1 MAIHKIDFA
10 DVPQLSARDKAYQS
24 DQNPF
29 ESLIKYKPE
38 LASFA
43 QAIEDRKQFPVDRT
57 LLVNVLQEQY
67 KELPSSELSLNNIEL
82 LKSKKTFTV
91 ITAHQPVLFTG
102 PLYYIIKIFSA
113 INMAEKLKL
122 THPEYDFVPV
132 FISGG
137 EDHDFDE
144 VNKCKLYGKT
154 IEWQQDKVGSVGRM
168 NLDGID
174 EAIKALEGILS
185 DKEDAQ
191 RAKQWIRDACTNS
204 TTYSEMTT
212 RLVHS
217 IFNKYGLVILNP
229 DHKDLKAA
237 FADVMKREILEQSS
251 APLVKETQAKIES
264 LGYKPQA
271 FARDINLFYLQDGSR
286 ERIELVD
293 SVYQVLNTNISFSE
307 SEILSE
313 LERHPERFSP
323 NVIMRPLYQ
332 ETILPNLAYI
342 GGGGELAYWIER
354 KTQFEAFGVFFPI
367 LIRRASAML
376 LTGGNAKNMNK
387 LNISID
393 NVFEDE
399 DRLIAK
405 LVESESSVELD
416 LTKEVESVQNIFA
429 SIAERA
435 KIIDPTLEGKVLAE
449 GSKQLKVIEQLES
462 RLRRTIKAQQE
473 TQVNKIRKVKS
484 SLFPNNGL
492 QERHDNFFQY
502 YDMYGDRLLDELKK
516 SIDSLEKNFIVLE
529 L

>member
-10 DVPQLSARDKAYQS
+10 DIPQLSDRDKAYQS
-24 DQNPF
+24 ENNPF

-43 QAIEDRKQFPVDRT
+43 KAIEDRKQYPVDRS
-57 LLVNVLQEQY
+57 LLVDVLQQQY
-67 KELPSSELSLNNIEL
+67 KALPSKEKSSKNIEL
-82 LKSKKTFTV
+82 LRSENTFTI

-113 INMAEKLKL
+113 INMAEQLKAV
-122 THPEYDFVPV
+122 HPTYDFVPV

-154 IEWQQDKVGSVGRM
+154 IEWQQGKGGSVGRM
-168 NLDGID
+168 NLDGVD
-174 EAIKALEGILS
+174 EAIKALEEILS

-191 RAKQWIRDACTNS
+191 RAKQWIKDAYNHS
-204 TTYSEMTT
+204 SNYAEMTT

-217 IFNKYGLVILNP
+217 LFGKYGLLILNP
-229 DHKDLKAA
+229 DHKALKSA
-237 FADVMKREILEQSS
+237 FAPMMRKELLEQSS
-251 APLVKETQAKIES
+251 APLVQKAQSEIEA
-264 LGYKPQA
+264 LGYKSQA

-286 ERIELVD
+286 ERIELED
-293 SVYQVLNTNISFSE
+293 GVYKVVNTALSFTE
-307 SEILSE
+307 KEIVSE
-313 LERHPERFSP
+313 LENHPERFSP

-332 ETILPNLAYI
+332 ETIMPNLAYI

-354 KTQFEAFGVFFPI
+354 KSQFEAFGVFYPI

-376 LTGGNAKNMNK
+376 LTGSHLKNMSK
-387 LNISID
+387 LNISIE
-393 NVFEDE
+393 NVFQNE
-399 DRLIAK
+399 DRLIAD
-405 LVESESSVELD
+405 LIESESSVELD
-416 LTKEVESVQNIFA
+416 LSKEVESVNDIFK
-429 SIAERA
+429 SISERA

-502 YDMYGDRLLDELKK
+502 YDMYGDRLLDIMKDNIDALDKHFVVFEL
-516 SIDSLEKNFIVLE
+516 
-529 L
+529 

>member
-1 MAIHKIDFA
+1 MAIHKIGFA
-10 DVPQLSARDKAYQS
+10 DVPQLSDRDKAYQS
-24 DQNPF
+24 ENNPF

-43 QAIEDRKQFPVDRT
+43 QALEDRKQYQVDRK
-57 LLVNVLQEQY
+57 LLVGVLKEQY
-67 KELPSSELSLNNIEL
+67 KDLPDNALSLRNINL
-82 LKSKKTFTV
+82 LESENTFTV

-113 INMAEKLKL
+113 INMAEQLKVV
-122 THPEYDFVPV
+122 HPAYDFVPV

-144 VNKCKLYGKT
+144 VNKCKVYSKT
-154 IEWQQDKVGSVGRM
+154 IEWQQDKGGSVGRM
-168 NLDGID
+168 NLEGID
-174 EAIKALEGILS
+174 EAIKALEEILS

-191 RAKQWIRDACTNS
+191 QAKQWIRDAYDNS
-204 TTYSEMTT
+204 HTYAEMTT

-217 IFNKYGLVILNP
+217 IFGKYGLVILNP
-229 DHKDLKAA
+229 DHKALKSA
-237 FADVMKREILEQSS
+237 FAPMMRKELLEQNS
-251 APLVKETQAKIES
+251 APLVQNAQSEIEA
-264 LGYKPQA
+264 LGYKSQA

-286 ERIELVD
+286 ERIELENG
-293 SVYQVLNTNISFSE
+293 VYKVVNTALSFTE
-307 SEILSE
+307 KEILGE
-313 LERHPERFSP
+313 LDNHPERFSP

-354 KTQFEAFGVFFPI
+354 KSQFESFGVFYPI

-376 LTGGNAKNMNK
+376 LTGSHLKNMSK
-387 LNISID
+387 LNISIE
-393 NVFEDE
+393 NVFKNE
-399 DRLIAK
+399 DRLIAD
-405 LVESESSVELD
+405 LIESESSVELD
-416 LTKEVESVQNIFA
+416 LSKEVESVEDIFK
-429 SIAERA
+429 SISERA

-502 YDMYGDRLLDELKK
+502 YDMYGDRLLDIMKEN
-516 SIDSLEKNFIVLE
+516 IDALDKNFVVME

>member
-10 DVPQLSARDKAYQS
+10 DVPQLSDRDKAYQS
-24 DQNPF
+24 QNNPF
-29 ESLIKYKPE
+29 EGLIRYKPE

-43 QAIEDRKQFPVDRT
+43 QAIEDRKQYPVDRPM
-57 LLVNVLQEQY
+57 LVNVLLDQY
-67 KELPSSELSLNNIEL
+67 KDLPDSDLSRQNIEL
-82 LKSKKTFTV
+82 LKSENTFTV

-113 INMAEKLKL
+113 INMAEKLKA
-122 THPEYDFVPV
+122 TYPAYDFVPV

-154 IEWQQDKVGSVGRM
+154 IEWSQDKAGSVGRM

-174 EAIKALEGILS
+174 EAIKSLEDILS

-191 RAKQWIRDACTNS
+191 RAKQWVRDAYNNS
-204 TTYSEMTT
+204 DTYAEMTT

-217 IFNKYGLVILNP
+217 IFSRYGLVILNP
-229 DHKDLKAA
+229 DHKRLKAK
-237 FADVMKREILEQSS
+237 FAPMIRKEILDQVS
-251 APLVKETQAKIES
+251 APLVKDTQSKIES
-264 LGYKPQA
+264 LGYKTQA

-286 ERIELVD
+286 ERIELID
-293 SVYQVLNTNISFSE
+293 GSYQIVNTDLTFTE
-307 SEILSE
+307 EEILIE
-313 LERHPERFSP
+313 LDNHPERFSP

-354 KTQFEAFGVFFPI
+354 KSQFEAFGVFFPA

-376 LTGGNAKNMNK
+376 LTGGNAKNMSK
-387 LNISID
+387 LNISIND
-393 NVFEDE
+393 IFREEDS
-399 DRLIAK
+399 LIAD
-405 LVESESSVELD
+405 LVEAESTVELD
-416 LTKEVESVQNIFA
+416 LTDEVESINKVFQ
-429 SIAERA
+429 SIADRA
-435 KIIDPTLEGKVLAE
+435 KVIDPTLEGKVLAE
-449 GSKQLKVIEQLES
+449 GTKQLKVVEQLES

-473 TQVNKIRKVKS
+473 TQVNKIRKIKS

-502 YDMYGDRLLDELKK
+502 YDMYGDRILDLMKGNIDALDK
-516 SIDSLEKNFIVLE
+516 SFVVLE